1 MVMSTNLERSK
12 SSLDNS
18 DNLDLI
24 LFLYIIEKIECLTEN
39 NLKALL
45 TNMKIDSIFITT
57 LCLDTLSRNSYFI
70 NQTDNPAA

>member
-24 LFLYIIEKIECLTEN
+24 LFLSSKITSFPSISRSYIVCKFIFDIFCIFSGFQIEKFKTF
-39 NLKALL
+39 A
-45 TNMKIDSIFITT
+45 FISKKVATFKK
-57 LCLDTLSRNSYFI
+57 Y
-70 NQTDNPAA
+70 

>member
-1 MVMSTNLERSK
+1 MP
-12 SSLDNS
+12 D
-18 DNLDLI
+18 
-24 LFLYIIEKIECLTEN
+24 EN